1 MEETKESST
10 LGRKKI
16 RTKEREEERIGC
28 DKNRKEEEGRMKRKK
43 KKKKIIIKNRCFA
56 IHSNFISEEKRV

>member
-28 DKNRKEEEGRMKRKK
+28 CDNKNRKEEEGRMKRKNK
-43 KKKKIIIKNRCFA
+43 K
-56 IHSNFISEEKRV
+56 

>member
-28 DKNRKEEEGRMKRKK
+28 DNKNRKEEEGRMKRKNK
-43 KKKKIIIKNRCFA
+43 K
-56 IHSNFISEEKRV
+56 